1 MQGGMGKLHKVA
13 GKFLIVGLA
22 LVEVLAMAGC
32 SSGSSST
39 SGNQTATP
47 AFSPGGGTY
56 KTSQPVTISD
66 ATPGAVLYCTTDGT
80 TPTSSSPQCSQPT
93 TVFQS
98 EFLQAI
104 AVAPNMSPSPVASA
118 GYTINLNAVAT
129 PTFSPAGG
137 TYTSA
142 QTVTISDT
150 TTGANIYYTTD
161 GTVPAAPSSTSTAK
175 LYTGPVTISA
185 SEPLAAIATASGS
198 DPSGVA
204 IATYII
210 NLSPAPTPVISPN
223 GGAVSSG
230 QQIKI
235 ADSATAATIY
245 YTTDSTTPSATHGTQ
260 YLAPITVTSPETI
273 EAVAVEAG
281 YPNSTPASAA
291 FTLLPQA
298 ATPSFQPGAGAVP
311 SGQQVT
317 ITSSS
322 GATIYY
328 AIGTTPTTSSSLYT
342 GPVTVSAAETINAI
356 AVGSA
361 YSPSNV
367 GSVAYTIQSSPV
379 VTGIQPATGTTAGG
393 TSVTIAGTGF
403 TGATAVN
410 FGNVAATSVK
420 VNSST
425 SITAVSPAGSSGTVD
440 IRVVTSGGTSPTSAA
455 DQFTYAVPL
464 PVVQSITPTV
474 GPTAGG
480 IPVTI
485 TGTNFTGATAVKFGG
500 IAVSSF
506 TVVPPGNSITTV
518 SPAGSNG
525 TVDITVVSPNGTSAT
540 SSADQFTYAS
550 GPAVGSI
557 SPSSGPVAGGTSVT
571 ITGTNF
577 TGATAVKFGGTAAA
591 SFTVVP
597 PGNSITTVS
606 PAGSNGTVD
615 ITVVSPNGTSA
626 TSSADQFTY
635 ELPVPTVTGVSPAAG
650 TTAGGTN
657 VTIAGTNFTNVTAVN
672 FGSTAAT
679 GVTVNS
685 TTSISAVSP
694 AGSDGTV
701 DVTVVSSSGTSVTSS
716 ADQFTYG
723 SIISGQVISGSDFIK
738 GATVQLY
745 AAGTS
750 GYGAGSSAVTTVPS
764 TVTTDANGKFALLYT
779 CPAAGAP
786 GDQMY
791 LVATGGDSGSGSN
804 TSIALMAAL
813 GTCSKLPASV
823 TVNEVTTIAS
833 AYALSA
839 FAAVNTSGGIAV
851 GAPGTGSSCNAA
863 SGWQSTGKETCNY
876 TGLVNAFNAVN
887 NLVNISTGTAR
898 TYTPAYPTNLAGDPK
913 ILNNS
918 TVPTTRINALA
929 DMLASCVESSG
940 SGCDSGLFNA
950 ATTTGS
956 TPTAPNDT
964 LQAALNIAQNPGNN
978 VSVLL
983 GLVSSLTTP
992 PYSIGTGANALL
1004 LSSKGAPVDLTLA
1017 LTFTGAGLGIAPNIT
1032 LSDGNQAIVNGA
1044 LGIDAAGNIWVGAFR
1059 YNLFATGS
1067 TNGQMIAEFNALGAP
1082 ATTTPATTLSSA
1094 THPVPVYGGY
1104 DPQPSLT
1111 GGAGITMLT
1120 IDQSGNIWTNNGTP
1134 TGSPSE
1140 QYLLEI
1146 SPSLSLLSTYG
1157 KSKAPTSIAVD
1168 GSGDIWFPTAAPNV
1182 DELLANGSAG
1192 VTGVN
1197 LNIFELLQNYLV
1209 FDSSGGLWASGS
1221 NSSGTDVYQI
1231 STSNGSISYDAF
1243 QKSTNSFPTTL
1254 AADGAGN
1261 IYGCDPTGANLD
1273 VFSAGALVHS
1283 YPIKTGRACGSQLVL
1298 DGLGHLFAV
1307 LDNGS
1312 DYPIQ
1317 YLANIDEFTTEGT
1330 LISPA
1335 ANGYTG
1341 GSSTEAPTLNADS
1354 SVVGGPVPGV
1364 GAAIDRSG
1372 NLWVLNPDTNGTNP
1386 SSFALQPGNVLVEY
1400 IGIGAPVVTPAP
1412 TALTN
1417 GMLGLRP

>member
-1 MQGGMGKLHKVA
+1 MGKLHKVA

-56 KTSQPVTISD
+56 TTSQPVTISD
-66 ATPGAVLYCTTDGT
+66 ATPGAVLYCTIDGT

-93 TVFQS
+93 TVFQT

-104 AVAPNMSPSPVASA
+104 AVAPNMSPSAVASA
-118 GYTINLNAVAT
+118 GYTINLNAAAT

-150 TTGANIYYTTD
+150 TAGANIYYTTD
-161 GTVPAAPSSTSTAK
+161 GTVPKATSATTK
-175 LYTGPVTISA
+175 LYTVPVVVAA
-185 SEPLAAIATASGS
+185 SEPLAAIAVASGY

-230 QQIKI
+230 RQITI

-245 YTTDSTTPSATHGTQ
+245 YTTDGTTPSATHGTQ

-273 EAVAVEAG
+273 EAVAVETG
-281 YPNSTPASAA
+281 FPNSTPASAA

-328 AIGTTPTTSSSLYT
+328 AIGTTPTTSSSLYA
-342 GPVTVSAAETINAI
+342 GPVTVTAAETINAI

-367 GSVAYTIQSSPV
+367 GSAVYTIQSSPV
-379 VTGIQPATGTTAGG
+379 VTAINPTTGTTAGG
-393 TSVTIAGTGF
+393 TSVNITGSGF
-403 TGATAVN
+403 TGAASVN
-410 FGNVAATSVK
+410 FGSAAATSVT
-420 VNSST
+420 VNSAT

-440 IRVVTSGGTSPTSAA
+440 IRVVTPGGTSPISAA

-480 IPVTI
+480 TSVVIS
-485 TGTNFTGATAVKFGG
+485 GTNFTKASAVNFGSTA
-500 IAVSSF
+500 AASF
-506 TVVPPGNSITTV
+506 NVTSASSITAV

-525 TVDITVVSPNGTSAT
+525 TVDITVVSPNGTSTT

-557 SPSSGPVAGGTSVT
+557 SPSSGPIAGGTPVT
-571 ITGTNF
+571 INGTNF
-577 TGATAVKFGGTAAA
+577 TGATAVKFGSTAAA

-615 ITVVSPNGTSA
+615 ITVVMANGTST
-626 TSSADQFTY
+626 TSNADQFTY
-635 ELPVPTVTGVSPAAG
+635 ELPVPTVTGIKPSAG
-650 TTAGGTN
+650 AIVGGTA
-657 VTIAGTNFTNVTAVN
+657 VAITGTNFTNVSAVN
-672 FGSTAAT
+672 FGGTAAT

-701 DVTVVSSSGTSVTSS
+701 DVTVVSSSGTSATSS

-723 SIISGQVISGSDFIK
+723 SIISGQVISGSDFIN

-750 GYGAGSSAVTTVPS
+750 GYGAGSSALTTVPS
-764 TVTTDANGKFALLYT
+764 TVTTDANGNFSLLYT
-779 CPAAGAP
+779 CPVAGAP

-804 TSIALMAAL
+804 SSIALMAAL
-813 GTCSKLPASV
+813 GTCSKLPSSV
-823 TVNEVTTIAS
+823 TVNEVTTVAS

-839 FAAVNTSGGIAV
+839 FATVNASGGIVV

-863 SGWQSTGKETCNY
+863 SGWQSTGQETCNY

-887 NLVNISTGTAR
+887 NLVNISTGTAL
-898 TYTPAYPTNLAGDPK
+898 THTPAYPTNLAGDPK

-940 SGCDSGLFNA
+940 SGCDSGLFS
-950 ATTTGS
+950 ATTTIGS
-956 TPTAPNDT
+956 TPVTPSDT

-978 VSVLL
+978 VTLLL
-983 GLVSSLTTP
+983 GLVSSMTTP
-992 PYSIGTGANALL
+992 PYSIGTGTNALAL
-1004 LSSKGAPVDLTLA
+1004 TGTAAPVDLTLA
-1017 LTFTGAGLGIAPNIT
+1017 LTFTGAGLGIYPASTT
-1032 LSDGNQAIVNGA
+1032 LSDGNLAIANGA

-1059 YNLFATGS
+1059 FTTFNPTDGE
-1067 TNGQMIAEFNALGAP
+1067 MIAEFNALGAP
-1082 ATTTPATTLSSA
+1082 VTPATTLSSA
-1094 THPVPVYGGY
+1094 TRPVPAYGGY
-1104 DPQPSLT
+1104 NPQPSLT
-1111 GGAGITMLT
+1111 AGAGITALT
-1120 IDQSGNIWTNNGTP
+1120 IDQSGNLWTSN
-1134 TGSPSE
+1134 GSPNSSVLE

-1146 SPSLSLLSTYG
+1146 SPSLSLLNTYR
-1157 KSKAPTSIAVD
+1157 KSGAPTSVAVD
-1168 GSGDIWFPTAAPNV
+1168 GSGDVWFSTIAPNV
-1182 DELLANGSAG
+1182 DEFLANGSAG

-1197 LNIFELLQNYLV
+1197 LSASVSPGQGYLA
-1209 FDSSGGLWASGS
+1209 FDSSGGMWLAIPNASG
-1221 NSSGTDVYQI
+1221 NSDVFQL
-1231 STSNGSISYDAF
+1231 STSNGSVTYDAF
-1243 QKSTNSFPTTL
+1243 PTSTTGFPTTL
-1254 AADGAGN
+1254 AADGSGN

-1273 VFSAGALVHS
+1273 VFSTGALANS

-1298 DGLGHLFAV
+1298 DGQGHLFAV
-1307 LDNGS
+1307 LVNGS

-1317 YLANIDEFTTEGT
+1317 YLANIDEFTTAGT
-1330 LISPA
+1330 LISPL

-1341 GSSTEAPTLNADS
+1341 SSSTEAPTLNADTLY
-1354 SVVGGPVPGV
+1354 VGEPVPGIS
-1364 GAAIDRSG
+1364 AAIDRSG
-1372 NLWVLNPDTNGTNP
+1372 NLWVLNPDTDGTNP
-1386 SSFALQPGNVLVEY
+1386 STFALQPGNVLVEFV
-1400 IGIGAPVVTPAP
+1400 GIGAPVVTPAS
-1412 TALTN
+1412 TALTA
-1417 GMLGLRP
+1417 GMLGARP